1 MSAPHMGRTITFDD
15 ETGILTE
22 GVTVGYRAIYDYD
35 EEYNAHM
42 TALEY
47 MEKQLAKNK
56 RNYEREQKRGV
67 PDKMLHDIEL
77 KISYY
82 AEAVEALKK

>member
-1 MSAPHMGRTITFDD
+1 
-15 ETGILTE
+15 
-22 GVTVGYRAIYDYD
+22 
-35 EEYNAHM
+35 M

-67 PDKMLHDIEL
+67 PDKMLHDIEDPL
-77 KISYY
+77 SPDT
-82 AEAVEALKK
+82 EKKYKPVK